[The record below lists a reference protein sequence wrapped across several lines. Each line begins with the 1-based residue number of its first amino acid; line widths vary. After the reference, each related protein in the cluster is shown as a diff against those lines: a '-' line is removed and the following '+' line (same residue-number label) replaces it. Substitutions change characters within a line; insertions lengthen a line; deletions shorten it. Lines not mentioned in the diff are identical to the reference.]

1 MDENTE
7 ENPRDG
13 NTILSPSGTRQTN
26 QTLPKD
32 TMNRTADRTCTQK
45 LIIPTLAKHD
55 HTSANLWWRKFVQY
69 IKMTKEI
76 DLSTMTNNKE
86 ILTQYRDQLET
97 EIKDIFIWA
106 IGQNAITEMT
116 KTIREREPSSL
127 PLYKLYTLFRLHFTP
142 ERNVQHSRADFFD
155 LKREDGESAA
165 DVWKRILEIEKK
177 NCEFETITAAEL
189 LASKFLSVIG
199 KSTGDYDLKK
209 KIRKSDMS
217 VEAITD
223 AILEYTYD
231 KLNDSPETEEEKKI
245 RYLIKRKIKPTN
257 EQPEKPT
264 KVKKVDCNRCG
275 APNWSRQP
283 ECPARG
289 KKCANC
295 GKIGHFAKCCRTNK
309 RVNHIMEEETSSA
322 NEDDWTPNTIHS
334 VKQKIHSTRSINSNG
349 PDFFTIT
356 ALVNNRPIKFIIGSG
371 SQVTLIPK
379 SLLNNIT
386 QLHPLKTEY
395 RDVNDNCKQFEGKTM
410 AKVEIDG
417 KQKEQEILV
426 TTKRTNPILGLD
438 WMKKLGIT
446 LETDKTVPQIQQ
458 TKKRPRH
465 NIIENEIQETFHR
478 KPYSKWTGS
487 KDTTE
492 RRRETDTTE
501 RKANTDSPPTI
512 GGEGNRKT
520 KKTRTYRKSQQYRR
534 KLLRKSSRDHGK
546 EKQINKN
553 RPRFAKIECNNR
565 EKKGT
570 NA

>member
-13 NTILSPSGTRQTN
+13 NNTLSSSGTRQNN
-26 QTLPKD
+26 QTLPND

-45 LIIPTLAKHD
+45 LTIPTLEKYD

-165 DVWKRILEIEKK
+165 DVWKRILEIEK

-245 RYLIKRKIKPTN
+245 RYLNKRKIKPTK
-257 EQPEKPT
+257 EPEKPT
-264 KVKKVDCNRCG
+264 KFKKVDCNRCG
-275 APNWSRQP
+275 APNWSRQH

-289 KKCANC
+289 KKCAKC

-356 ALVNNRPIKFIIGSG
+356 ALVNNRPIKFIIDSG
-371 SQVTLIPK
+371 SPVTIIPK
-379 SLLNNIT
+379 SLFNNIT
-386 QLHPLKTEY
+386 KLHPLKTEY
-395 RDVNDNCKQFEGKTM
+395 RDVNDNRIQFEGKTI

-417 KQKEQEILV
+417 IQRELEILV
-426 TTKRTNPILGLD
+426 TTKRTNPLLGLD

-446 LETDKTVPQIQQ
+446 LETDKTAPRIQQ
-458 TKKRPRH
+458 IKEDPDIT
-465 NIIENEIQETFHR
+465 
-478 KPYSKWTGS
+478 SL
-487 KDTTE
+487 
-492 RRRETDTTE
+492 
-501 RKANTDSPPTI
+501 
-512 GGEGNRKT
+512 KT
-520 KKTRTYRKSQQYRR
+520 KFKKLFTENHTVNGLEVKIQLKEDAKLIQQKGRPIPIHLQQPVGRK
-534 KLLRKSSRDHGK
+534 
-546 EKQINKN
+546 
-553 RPRFAKIECNNR
+553 
-565 EKKGT
+565 
-570 NA
+570 